1 MLELKNIT
9 LKWISPVEKILIE
22 NLNIKIENSE
32 ILCVFGESGVGKS
45 SLINVIS
52 GVHDENFS
60 FEGEIRLNGKNLNNT
75 PTEKRKIGLLLQD
88 GTLFPHL
95 TVEQNLFFGMNKSL
109 KRSEKNNLIIEYLDK
124 ANMSG
129 FQDRYPNSLSG
140 GQKAR
145 IACLRAILS
154 EPDAL
159 LLDEPFS
166 SLDPTQRDS
175 FRQFVQNILF
185 HEWVHMEDGEFIGP
199 SKSESWRLFQVY
211 YVPHTKTVFRPGG
224 AFKTL
229 VVACQTN
236 VFF

>member
-1 MLELKNIT
+1 LLELKNIT
-9 LKWISPVEKILIE
+9 LKWNSPTEKTLIK
-22 NLNIKIENSE
+22 NLSIKIENSE

-52 GVHDENFS
+52 GVNEENLNI
-60 FEGEIRLNGKNLNNT
+60 EGEIELNGIKLNSV

-95 TVEQNLFFGMNKSL
+95 TVEQNLLFGMNKSL
-109 KRSEKNNLIIEYLDK
+109 NKKEKKSLILNYLDK

-129 FQDRYPNSLSG
+129 FQDRYPNTLSG

-154 EPDAL
+154 EPNAL

-166 SLDPTQRDS
+166 SLDPSQRNS
-175 FRQFVQNILF
+175 FREFVVKQVKRANIPCLLVT
-185 HEWVHMEDGEFIGP
+185 HDEGDKVISDKTP
-199 SKSESWRLFQVY
+199 LNLTLFQ
-211 YVPHTKTVFRPGG
+211 K
-224 AFKTL
+224 
-229 VVACQTN
+229 
-236 VFF
+236 

>member
-9 LKWISPVEKILIE
+9 LKWDSPTKKTLIK
-22 NLNIKIENSE
+22 NLSIKIENSE

-52 GVHDENFS
+52 GVNEENLKI
-60 FEGEIRLNGKNLNNT
+60 EGEIKLNGVILNNI

-95 TVEQNLFFGMNKSL
+95 TIEQNLLFGMNKSL
-109 KRSEKNNLIIEYLDK
+109 NKKEKNSLILNYLDK

-129 FQDRYPNSLSG
+129 FQDRYPNTLSG

-154 EPDAL
+154 EPNAL

-166 SLDPTQRDS
+166 SLDPSQRNS
-175 FRQFVQNILF
+175 FREFVVKQVKRANIPCLLVT
-185 HEWVHMEDGEFIGP
+185 HDEGDKVISDKTP
-199 SKSESWRLFQVY
+199 LNLTLFQ
-211 YVPHTKTVFRPGG
+211 K
-224 AFKTL
+224 
-229 VVACQTN
+229 
-236 VFF
+236 

>member
-1 MLELKNIT
+1 LLELKNIT
-9 LKWISPVEKILIE
+9 LKWNSPTEKTLIK
-22 NLNIKIENSE
+22 NLSIKIENNE

-52 GVHDENFS
+52 GVNEENLKI
-60 FEGEIRLNGKNLNNT
+60 EGEIKLNGVILNNI

-95 TVEQNLFFGMNKSL
+95 TVEQNLLFGMNKSL
-109 KRSEKNNLIIEYLDK
+109 NKKEKSNLILNYLDK

-129 FQDRYPNSLSG
+129 FQDRYPNTLSG

-154 EPDAL
+154 EPNAL

-166 SLDPTQRDS
+166 SLDPSQRNS
-175 FRQFVQNILF
+175 FREFVVKQVKRANIPCLLVT
-185 HEWVHMEDGEFIGP
+185 HDEGDKVISDKTP
-199 SKSESWRLFQVY
+199 LNLTLFQ
-211 YVPHTKTVFRPGG
+211 K
-224 AFKTL
+224 
-229 VVACQTN
+229 
-236 VFF
+236 

>member
-9 LKWISPVEKILIE
+9 LKWNSPTEKTLIK
-22 NLNIKIENSE
+22 NLSIKIENSE
-32 ILCVFGESGVGKS
+32 ILCFVGESGVGKS

-52 GVHDENFS
+52 GVNEENLNI
-60 FEGEIRLNGKNLNNT
+60 EGEIKLNGIKLNNI

-95 TVEQNLFFGMNKSL
+95 TVEQNLLFGMNKSL
-109 KRSEKNNLIIEYLDK
+109 NKKEKNSLILNYLDK

-129 FQDRYPNSLSG
+129 FQDRYPDTLSG

-154 EPDAL
+154 EPNAL

-166 SLDPTQRDS
+166 SLDPSQRNS
-175 FRQFVQNILF
+175 FREFVVKQVKRANIPCLLVT
-185 HEWVHMEDGEFIGP
+185 HDEGDKVISDKTP
-199 SKSESWRLFQVY
+199 LNLTLFQ
-211 YVPHTKTVFRPGG
+211 K
-224 AFKTL
+224 
-229 VVACQTN
+229 
-236 VFF
+236 

>member
-9 LKWISPVEKILIE
+9 LKWNSPTEKTLIK
-22 NLNIKIENSE
+22 NLSIKIENSE

-52 GVHDENFS
+52 GVNEENLNI
-60 FEGEIRLNGKNLNNT
+60 EGEIKLNGIKLNNI

-95 TVEQNLFFGMNKSL
+95 TVEQNLLFGMNKSL
-109 KRSEKNNLIIEYLDK
+109 NKKEKSILILNYLDK

-129 FQDRYPNSLSG
+129 FQDRYPNTLSG

-154 EPDAL
+154 EPNAL

-166 SLDPTQRDS
+166 SLDPSQRNS
-175 FRQFVQNILF
+175 FREFVVKQVKRANIPCLLVT
-185 HEWVHMEDGEFIGP
+185 HDEGDKVISDKTP
-199 SKSESWRLFQVY
+199 LNLTLFQ
-211 YVPHTKTVFRPGG
+211 K
-224 AFKTL
+224 
-229 VVACQTN
+229 
-236 VFF
+236 

>member
-1 MLELKNIT
+1 LLELKNIT

-22 NLNIKIENSE
+22 NLNIKIENGE

-95 TVEQNLFFGMNKSL
+95 TVEQNLFFGMKKSL

-166 SLDPTQRDS
+166 SLDPSQRVS
-175 FRQFVQNILF
+175 FRQFVVKHVKKANIPCLLVT
-185 HEWVHMEDGEFIGP
+185 HDEGDKVISDKTP
-199 SKSESWRLFQVY
+199 LNLTLFQ
-211 YVPHTKTVFRPGG
+211 K
-224 AFKTL
+224 
-229 VVACQTN
+229 
-236 VFF
+236 

>member
-22 NLNIKIENSE
+22 NLNIKIENGE

-52 GVHDENFS
+52 GVHDENFG

-166 SLDPTQRDS
+166 SLDPSQRDS
-175 FRQFVQNILF
+175 FRQFVIKHVKKANIPCLLVTHDEGDKDISDKTPLNLTLF
-185 HEWVHMEDGEFIGP
+185 
-199 SKSESWRLFQVY
+199 K
-211 YVPHTKTVFRPGG
+211 K
-224 AFKTL
+224 
-229 VVACQTN
+229 
-236 VFF
+236 

>member
-9 LKWISPVEKILIE
+9 LKWNSPTEKTLIK
-22 NLNIKIENSE
+22 NLSIKIENSE

-52 GVHDENFS
+52 GVNEENLKI
-60 FEGEIRLNGKNLNNT
+60 EGEIKLNGVILNKI

-95 TVEQNLFFGMNKSL
+95 TVEQNLLFGMNKSL
-109 KRSEKNNLIIEYLDK
+109 NKKEKCSLILNYLDK

-129 FQDRYPNSLSG
+129 FQDRYPNTLSG

-154 EPDAL
+154 EPNAL

-166 SLDPTQRDS
+166 SLDPSQRNS
-175 FRQFVQNILF
+175 FREFVVKQVKRANIPCLLVT
-185 HEWVHMEDGEFIGP
+185 HDEGDKVISDKTP
-199 SKSESWRLFQVY
+199 LNLTLFQ
-211 YVPHTKTVFRPGG
+211 K
-224 AFKTL
+224 
-229 VVACQTN
+229 
-236 VFF
+236 

>member
-9 LKWISPVEKILIE
+9 LKWDSPTKKTLIK
-22 NLNIKIENSE
+22 NLSIKIENSE

-52 GVHDENFS
+52 GVNEENLKI
-60 FEGEIRLNGKNLNNT
+60 EGEIKLNGVILNHI

-95 TVEQNLFFGMNKSL
+95 TVEQNLLFGMNKSL
-109 KRSEKNNLIIEYLDK
+109 NKKEKNSLILNYLDK

-129 FQDRYPNSLSG
+129 FQDRYPNTLSG

-154 EPDAL
+154 EPNAL

-166 SLDPTQRDS
+166 SLDPSQRNS
-175 FRQFVQNILF
+175 FREFVVKQVKRANIPCLLVT
-185 HEWVHMEDGEFIGP
+185 HDEGDKVISDKTP
-199 SKSESWRLFQVY
+199 LNLTLFQ
-211 YVPHTKTVFRPGG
+211 K
-224 AFKTL
+224 
-229 VVACQTN
+229 
-236 VFF
+236 